1 LILYLCSANNTYDVL
16 INGESE
22 KKGNLLEDF
31 EPPVNP
37 PKEIDDPDDK
47 KPEDWVDE
55 AMIPDP
61 DAKKVGSVN
70 YMLISVLIFTAGR
83 LG

>member
-1 LILYLCSANNTYDVL
+1 MLIHYPCSPDNTYDVL

-37 PKEIDDPDDK
+37 PKEIDDSDDK

-61 DAKKVGSVN
+61 DAKKVGLVN
-70 YMLISVLIFTAGR
+70 MC
-83 LG
+83 